1 MTITDISSDL
11 ENKDF
16 SRISNKINK
25 STAMDQLILEL
36 DCTNYLQERVDYV
49 NKHLKNFRFRL
60 VMDEVH

>member
-1 MTITDISSDL
+1 MTISEILSDL

-16 SRISNKINK
+16 SRIALKINK